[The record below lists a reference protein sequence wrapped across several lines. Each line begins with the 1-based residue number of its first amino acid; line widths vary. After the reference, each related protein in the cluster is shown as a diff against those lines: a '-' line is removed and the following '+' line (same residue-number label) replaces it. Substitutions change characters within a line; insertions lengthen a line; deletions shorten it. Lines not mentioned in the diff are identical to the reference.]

1 MLKKSCNG
9 DQRLSFLLKQKTEDK
24 FMGRRRKPWGIIPW
38 RGECMYR
45 AGIIGRSS
53 VLSWKCW
60 KVAVIFAQKP
70 MGGAWR
76 ETQDKA

>member
-1 MLKKSCNG
+1 
-9 DQRLSFLLKQKTEDK
+9 
-24 FMGRRRKPWGIIPW
+24 
-38 RGECMYR
+38 MYR

-53 VLSWKCW
+53 VLSWKCR

-70 MGGAWR
+70 MGRAWR